1 MICALC
7 AGRKLELEPGQR
19 LELCFAHA
27 LEHLVIVDDGSMA
40 AASGGDQVVVEREAP
55 VTAKAPSTGLA
66 REGRIRAYSVQLVRD
81 GWEPAAALERA
92 RQAYE
97 EPLGE
102 SATARQRAPSE
113 LRWSQAQR
121 RERLEEAAA
130 SRPGASYGSV

>member
-1 MICALC
+1 MSCALC
-7 AGRKLELEPGQR
+7 AGGELEPGQR
-19 LELCFAHA
+19 FSLCFVHA
-27 LEHLVIVDDGSMA
+27 LEHLVIVEDGSSVA
-40 AASGGDQVVVEREAP
+40 VDVGDQVVVDREAP
-55 VTAKAPSTGLA
+55 VTVNAPSTGLA

-97 EPLGE
+97 KPHGP
-102 SATARQRAPSE
+102 SPMARQRAPSE
-113 LRWSQAQR
+113 LRWSPALR

>member
-19 LELCFAHA
+19 LELCFAH
-27 LEHLVIVDDGSMA
+27 
-40 AASGGDQVVVEREAP
+40 
-55 VTAKAPSTGLA
+55 
-66 REGRIRAYSVQLVRD
+66 
-81 GWEPAAALERA
+81 ALERA